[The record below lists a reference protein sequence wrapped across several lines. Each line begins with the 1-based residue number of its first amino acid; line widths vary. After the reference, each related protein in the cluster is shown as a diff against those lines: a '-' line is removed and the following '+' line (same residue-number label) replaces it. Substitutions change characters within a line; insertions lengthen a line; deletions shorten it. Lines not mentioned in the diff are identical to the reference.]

1 MRHLGEDKI
10 NQNVDEQSEN
20 DNKKGH
26 FTGGAAKIPETTS
39 TINNKKKENNDIVG
53 TKTDG
58 VKKINTDSND
68 KTKNTDWKNDKDF
81 NNVMKYLY
89 PQEGGYSNRK
99 EDLGGPTKLGVTQG
113 TFDWYNKKHNL
124 PQKDVKDIT
133 KGEAQQIYHEY
144 FWKQFGVSD
153 IKDKKTALMYFD
165 AAVNHGPYYAKKYYK
180 ESDGDFDKFMQ
191 LRRDHY
197 KRMADKSEA
206 QKKNYK
212 GWMNRL
218 NALQDYAEKNYN

>member
-1 MRHLGEDKI
+1 
-10 NQNVDEQSEN
+10 
-20 DNKKGH
+20 
-26 FTGGAAKIPETTS
+26 
-39 TINNKKKENNDIVG
+39 
-53 TKTDG
+53 
-58 VKKINTDSND
+58 
-68 KTKNTDWKNDKDF
+68 
-81 NNVMKYLY
+81 MKYLY

-124 PQKDVKDIT
+124 PQKDVKNIT

-144 FWKQFGVSD
+144 FGKQSGASD

-180 ESDGDFDKFMQ
+180 ESNGDFDKFMQ

-197 KRMADKSEA
+197 KRMADNSEA

-218 NALQDYAEKNYN
+218 NALQDYAEKTINKLECYLYSYKLSNS